1 MTDNSDNSTKEKAE
15 IMQNIV
21 TLTGKENELM
31 NEALYLFTR
40 QVMKFIPIQNEAWG
54 VIAKLTTKLQRRS
67 LYHPMYA
74 DFSMELK
81 ILSAMI
87 AEEHKREVLK
97 NE

>member
-1 MTDNSDNSTKEKAE
+1 MIDK
-15 IMQNIV
+15 NII
-21 TLTGKENELM
+21 TLDGKENELL
-31 NEALYLFTR
+31 NEALHNFVH
-40 QVMKFIPIQNEAWG
+40 QAIKFIPIENEAWS
-54 VIAKLTTKLQRRS
+54 VIAKVTAKLQRRS
-67 LYHPMYA
+67 LYYPMYA